1 MNDALSDETLDVENT
16 NSLLVAGPHIDWMKD
31 IIVYVYI

>member
-1 MNDALSDETLDVENT
+1 MNDALSLLTLLVENT
-16 NSLLVAGPHIDWMKD
+16 NSLLVAGPQIDWMND